1 MKISIDTSLYQAL
14 PMYKYAV
21 NALLEAGHGTHNTQ
35 QAAQTLQDVEA
46 FCSGPK
52 IPDGYR
58 LTDFIDD
65 VLDDETYIS
74 VEDVTP
80 RKTKSSCRIFCNTFG
95 IHHVNYPISRL
106 SEIVTKLQGVLSLIP
121 PNKKLFVRL
130 DTENWKV
137 LDRFYIHVCLGG
149 KPLDDGHVWEE
160 VKR

>member
-1 MKISIDTSLYQAL
+1 MKISIYTNLYQAL

-21 NALLEAGHGTHNTQ
+21 NALLEEDHETESTQ
-35 QAAQTLQDVEA
+35 QAVQTLKDVEA
-46 FCSGPK
+46 FCGGPK

-65 VLDDETYIS
+65 VLDDETNIS

-80 RKTKSSCRIFCNTFG
+80 RRTKSSCRIFCNAMG
-95 IHHVNYPISRL
+95 VHGVDYPLFRFSDIMKRL
-106 SEIVTKLQGVLSLIP
+106 QAAIPLIA

-130 DTENWKV
+130 DTENWRV

-149 KPLDDGHVWEE
+149 KPLNDGHVWEE
-160 VKR
+160 VKG